1 MPIARRACNDTDEL
15 GTGDLIYCERFLEL
29 LIDLDGQ
36 LPTRRYVN
44 TLMQDMNLLPLIK
57 LSTLFNDE
65 ENGLLRD
72 LYSLLRHFV
81 YFSIDDHTG
90 AQHSRAQSY
99 EAHCTRLARLQ
110 RTALKH
116 FKSKLTILA
125 LSNYGVVEQR
135 LELENHLEQLT
146 DRELSELCTILGY
159 RTSYPPSAKVTV
171 HRQFLMEVIVSGHER
186 RKTFQEVVRDLN
198 IMPTEVK
205 LPQPLS
211 RY

>member
-1 MPIARRACNDTDEL
+1 M
-15 GTGDLIYCERFLEL
+15 IYCERFLEL
-29 LIDLDGQ
+29 LIDLDSQ

-44 TLMQDMNLLPLIK
+44 TLLQDLNLLSLIK

-90 AQHSRAQSY
+90 AQYSRTQSY
-99 EAHCTRLARLQ
+99 EAHCGRLARLQ

-125 LSNYGVVEQR
+125 LSNYGAVEQR
-135 LELENHLEQLT
+135 PDLEGHLEGLT
-146 DRELSELCTILGY
+146 DAEISELCTLLGY
-159 RTSYPPSAKVTV
+159 RTNYPASARFAVDRRLLV
-171 HRQFLMEVIVSGHER
+171 EVLVSSHER
-186 RKTFQEVVRDLN
+186 HMTFQEVVRDLN
-198 IMPTEVK
+198 IMPTEVGHC
-205 LPQPLS
+205 
-211 RY
+211 

>member
-1 MPIARRACNDTDEL
+1 
-15 GTGDLIYCERFLEL
+15 
-29 LIDLDGQ
+29 
-36 LPTRRYVN
+36 
-44 TLMQDMNLLPLIK
+44 MQDLNLLSLIK

-72 LYSLLRHFV
+72 LYGLLRHFV

-90 AQHSRAQSY
+90 TQYSRTQSY

-125 LSNYGVVEQR
+125 LSNYGAVEQR
-135 LELENHLEQLT
+135 SELESHLEAMT
-146 DRELSELCTILGY
+146 DAELSKLCTLLGY
-159 RTSYPPSAKVTV
+159 RTSYPSSAKIAID
-171 HRQFLMEVIVSGHER
+171 RMFLMEVLVSNHER

-198 IMPTEVK
+198 IMPTEVGPSIA
-205 LPQPLS
+205 LVRQ
-211 RY
+211 